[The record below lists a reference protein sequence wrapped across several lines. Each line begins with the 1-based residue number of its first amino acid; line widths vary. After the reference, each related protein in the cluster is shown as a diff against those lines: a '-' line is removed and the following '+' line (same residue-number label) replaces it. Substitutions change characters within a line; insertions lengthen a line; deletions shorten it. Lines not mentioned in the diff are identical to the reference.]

1 VTHVLSYLATGLLA
15 MYAVVL
21 LLLWRFQERILFQ
34 PPLGVDASRVAA
46 RQVHY
51 RAADGTALFAFLV
64 GDCTPQRTVVLAFH
78 GNAENARW
86 LVPWAATLVRQT
98 DACVV
103 LAEYRGYD
111 GLSGTPSYASS
122 ERDARAALD
131 FVTESLNVSP
141 SNVVLFGHSLGSAI
155 AAELGAAAGGRAL
168 ILQAPFTS
176 ARDMAGR
183 MSVPGLRWLFRL
195 ISRVHF
201 DTEARARAIATP
213 VWVAHGDRD
222 LVVPVRMGRQVF
234 AAAAHPGELLIV
246 TGAGHNDVAEIGG
259 PAYWLW
265 LVRAVRSEPVR
276 AAIPGAEE
284 KMRLGP

>member
-21 LLLWRFQERILFQ
+21 FLLWRFQERILFQ
-34 PPLGVDASRVAA
+34 PPAGVDTSPVAA

-51 RAADGTALFAFLV
+51 SASDGAALFAFVV
-64 GDCTPQRTVVLAFH
+64 GDCIPQHPVVLAFH

-86 LVPWAATLVRQT
+86 LVPWAATLARQAT
-98 DACVV
+98 ACVV

-111 GLSGTPSYASS
+111 GLPGAPSYVSS
-122 ERDARAALD
+122 ARDALAALAY
-131 FVTESLNVSP
+131 VTETSKVSP

-155 AAELGAAAGGRAL
+155 AVELGAAVGARTL

-183 MSVPGLRWLFRL
+183 LSVPGVRWLFRL

-201 DTEARARAIATP
+201 DTEARVGAIATS

-246 TGAGHNDVAEIGG
+246 SGAGHNDVAEIGG
-259 PAYWLW
+259 AAYWSW
-265 LVRAVRSEPVR
+265 LVRAVRSESVR
-276 AAIPGAEE
+276 AATPRPEE
-284 KMRLGP
+284 RMRQGP